1 MATETATV
9 QQHSGDS
16 PKGFAYA
23 LAAYGLWGVLPLYL
37 KALGHISPFEVL
49 AHRVVWSL
57 PFAAL
62 ILLVTRRFGDI
73 RAALKSPRTMVM
85 ATVTASLITINWCTY
100 VYAVGSGHA
109 IEGALGYFINPLF
122 SILLGA
128 ILLKERL
135 APVQM
140 GAIVLAFVAV
150 GILTW
155 DAGRLP
161 WISLTLTFS
170 WGIYGFLRK
179 TLPVGPNQGFFLEV
193 AILSVP
199 ALPYILWLEG
209 SGIGH
214 FTHGTTTDTWLLA
227 SAGLATAVPLM
238 IYANAAKLLRLSTI
252 GIMQYMTP
260 TIIFLLA
267 VFVFQEPMSPVKL
280 FSFVLIWSALG
291 LYSWSMLQAYRARS

>member
-1 MATETATV
+1 MATETASSV
-9 QQHSGDS
+9 QQNGDT
-16 PKGFAYA
+16 PQGFAYA
-23 LAAYGLWGVLPLYL
+23 LAAYGIWGILPLYL
-37 KALGHISPFEVL
+37 KALGHLSPVEVL

-73 RAALKSPRTMVM
+73 KTALRSPRTMVM
-85 ATVTASLITINWCTY
+85 AAVTATLITINWVTY

-135 APVQM
+135 APAQM
-140 GAIVLAFVAV
+140 AAIALAFVAV

-170 WGIYGFLRK
+170 WGLYALLRK

-193 AILSVP
+193 AILSIA
-199 ALPYILWLEG
+199 ALPYIVWLESTG
-209 SGIGH
+209 SGH

-227 SAGLATAVPLM
+227 AAGLATAVPLM

-260 TIIFLLA
+260 TIIFLIA
-267 VFVFQEPMSPVKL
+267 VFVFHEPMNPVKL
-280 FSFVLIWSALG
+280 FAFVLIWSALA
-291 LYSWSMLQAYRARS
+291 LYTLSMLRNYRSR

>member
-1 MATETATV
+1 MATETASSV
-9 QQHSGDS
+9 PQNGDT
-16 PKGFAYA
+16 PQGFAYA
-23 LAAYGLWGVLPLYL
+23 LAAYGIWGILPLYL
-37 KALGHISPFEVL
+37 KALGHLSPVEVL

-73 RAALKSPRTMVM
+73 KDALRSPRTMVM
-85 ATVTASLITINWCTY
+85 AAVTATLITINWVTY

-122 SILLGA
+122 SILLGS

-140 GAIVLAFVAV
+140 AAIALAFVAV

-170 WGIYGFLRK
+170 WGIYALLRK
-179 TLPVGPNQGFFLEV
+179 TLPVGANQGFFLEV
-193 AILSVP
+193 AILSIA
-199 ALPYILWLEG
+199 ALPYILWLEANG
-209 SGIGH
+209 SGH

-227 SAGLATAVPLM
+227 AAGLATAVPLM
-238 IYANAAKLLRLSTI
+238 IYANAAKRLRLSTI
-252 GIMQYMTP
+252 GIMQYITP
-260 TIIFLLA
+260 TIIFLIA
-267 VFVFQEPMSPVKL
+267 VFVFHEPMNPVKL
-280 FSFVLIWSALG
+280 FAFVLIWSALA
-291 LYSWSMLQAYRARS
+291 LYTLSMLKTYRSR

>member
-1 MATETATV
+1 MATETASSV
-9 QQHSGDS
+9 QQNGDT
-16 PKGFAYA
+16 PQGFAYA
-23 LAAYGLWGVLPLYL
+23 LAAYGIWGILPLYL
-37 KALGHISPFEVL
+37 KALGHLSPVEVL

-73 RAALKSPRTMVM
+73 KTALRSSRTMMM
-85 ATVTASLITINWCTY
+85 AAVTATLITINWVTY

-135 APVQM
+135 APAQIA
-140 GAIVLAFVAV
+140 AIALAFVAV

-170 WGIYGFLRK
+170 WGLYALLRK
-179 TLPVGPNQGFFLEV
+179 TLPLVR
-193 AILSVP
+193 
-199 ALPYILWLEG
+199 
-209 SGIGH
+209 
-214 FTHGTTTDTWLLA
+214 TRA
-227 SAGLATAVPLM
+227 S
-238 IYANAAKLLRLSTI
+238 
-252 GIMQYMTP
+252 
-260 TIIFLLA
+260 
-267 VFVFQEPMSPVKL
+267 
-280 FSFVLIWSALG
+280 
-291 LYSWSMLQAYRARS
+291 SWKWRS

>member
-1 MATETATV
+1 MATETASSV
-9 QQHSGDS
+9 QQNGDT
-16 PKGFAYA
+16 PQGFAYA
-23 LAAYGLWGVLPLYL
+23 LAAYGIWGILPLYL
-37 KALGHISPFEVL
+37 KALGHLSPVEVL

-73 RAALKSPRTMVM
+73 KTALRSSRTMVM
-85 ATVTASLITINWCTY
+85 AAVTATLITINWVTY

-135 APVQM
+135 APAQM
-140 GAIVLAFVAV
+140 AAIALAFVAV

-170 WGIYGFLRK
+170 WGLYALLRK

-193 AILSVP
+193 AILSIA
-199 ALPYILWLEG
+199 ALPYIVWLESTG
-209 SGIGH
+209 SGH

-227 SAGLATAVPLM
+227 AAGLATAVPLM

-260 TIIFLLA
+260 TIIFLIA
-267 VFVFQEPMSPVKL
+267 VFVFHEPMNPVKL
-280 FSFVLIWSALG
+280 FAFVLIWSALA
-291 LYSWSMLQAYRARS
+291 LYTLSMLRNYRSR

>member
-1 MATETATV
+1 MATDTASPAP
-9 QQHSGDS
+9 QQTGDT
-16 PKGFAYA
+16 PQGFAYA
-23 LAAYGLWGVLPLYL
+23 LAAYGIWGFLPLYL

-73 RAALKSPRTMVM
+73 RAALHSPRTMVM

-122 SILLGA
+122 SILLGS

-135 APVQM
+135 APAQM
-140 GAIVLAFVAV
+140 AAIALAFVAV

-170 WGIYGFLRK
+170 WGIYALLRK
-179 TLPVGPNQGFFLEV
+179 TLPIGPNQGFFLEV
-193 AILSVP
+193 AILSFA
-199 ALPYILWLEG
+199 ALPYILWLEA
-209 SGIGH
+209 SGTGH
-214 FTHGTTTDTWLLA
+214 FTHGTSTDTWLLA
-227 SAGLATAVPLM
+227 AAGIATAVPLM

-252 GIMQYMTP
+252 GIMQYITP
-260 TIIFLLA
+260 TIIFLIA
-267 VFVFQEPMSPVKL
+267 VFVFHEPMNPVKL
-280 FSFVLIWSALG
+280 SAFVLIWSALA
-291 LYSWSMLQAYRARS
+291 LYTLSMLRAYRAR

>member
-1 MATETATV
+1 MATDTAASV
-9 QQHSGDS
+9 PQNGDT
-16 PKGFAYA
+16 PQGFAYA
-23 LAAYGLWGVLPLYL
+23 LAAYGIWGILPLYL
-37 KALGHISPFEVL
+37 KALGHISPVEVL

-73 RAALKSPRTMVM
+73 KAALRSWRTMLM
-85 ATVTASLITINWCTY
+85 AAVTATLITINWVTY

-135 APVQM
+135 APAQM
-140 GAIVLAFVAV
+140 AAIALAFVAV

-170 WGIYGFLRK
+170 WGLYALLRK

-193 AILSVP
+193 AILSIP
-199 ALPYILWLEG
+199 AAPYILWLEANG
-209 SGIGH
+209 SGH
-214 FTHGTTTDTWLLA
+214 LTHGTTTDTWLLA
-227 SAGLATAVPLM
+227 AAGLATAVPLM

-260 TIIFLLA
+260 TIIFLIA
-267 VFVFQEPMSPVKL
+267 VFVFHEPMTPVKL
-280 FSFVLIWSALG
+280 FAFVLIWSALA
-291 LYSWSMLQAYRARS
+291 LYTLSMLRAYRAR

>member
-1 MATETATV
+1 MATNNAPSMPQT
-9 QQHSGDS
+9 GDT
-16 PKGFAYA
+16 PQGFAYA
-23 LAAYGLWGVLPLYL
+23 LAAYGIWGILPLYL
-37 KALGHISPFEVL
+37 KALGHLSPVEVL

-73 RAALKSPRTMVM
+73 KDALRSPRTMVM
-85 ATVTASLITINWCTY
+85 AAVTATLITINWVTY

-122 SILLGA
+122 SILLGS

-140 GAIVLAFVAV
+140 AAIALAFVAV

-170 WGIYGFLRK
+170 WGIYALLRK
-179 TLPVGPNQGFFLEV
+179 TLPVGANQGFFLEV
-193 AILSVP
+193 AILSIA
-199 ALPYILWLEG
+199 ALPYILWLEANG
-209 SGIGH
+209 SGH

-227 SAGLATAVPLM
+227 AAGLATAVPLM
-238 IYANAAKLLRLSTI
+238 IYANAAKRLRLSTI
-252 GIMQYMTP
+252 GIMQYITP
-260 TIIFLLA
+260 TIIFLIA
-267 VFVFQEPMSPVKL
+267 VFVFHEPMNPVKL
-280 FSFVLIWSALG
+280 FAFVLIWSALA
-291 LYSWSMLQAYRARS
+291 LYTLSMLKTYRSR

>member
-1 MATETATV
+1 MATETASSV
-9 QQHSGDS
+9 AQNGDT
-16 PKGFAYA
+16 PQGFAYA
-23 LAAYGLWGVLPLYL
+23 LAAYGIWGILPLYL
-37 KALGHISPFEVL
+37 KALGHLSPVEVL

-73 RAALKSPRTMVM
+73 KDALRSPRTMVM
-85 ATVTASLITINWCTY
+85 AAVTATLITINWVTY

-122 SILLGA
+122 SILLGS

-140 GAIVLAFVAV
+140 AAIALAFVAV

-170 WGIYGFLRK
+170 WGIYALLRK
-179 TLPVGPNQGFFLEV
+179 TLPVGANQGFFLEV
-193 AILSVP
+193 AILSIA
-199 ALPYILWLEG
+199 ALPYILWLEANG
-209 SGIGH
+209 SGH

-227 SAGLATAVPLM
+227 AAGLATAVPLM
-238 IYANAAKLLRLSTI
+238 IYANAAKRLRLSTI
-252 GIMQYMTP
+252 GIMQYITP
-260 TIIFLLA
+260 TIIFLIA
-267 VFVFQEPMSPVKL
+267 VFVFHEPMNPVKL
-280 FSFVLIWSALG
+280 FAFVLIWSALA
-291 LYSWSMLQAYRARS
+291 LYTLSMLKTYRSR